1 MLQLPTV
8 LTENPLTD
16 TSSKH
21 VCFLTDIL
29 YTVTTIPIRTAI
41 ESKHMTNI
49 GTMLLLG
56 MYSNWVFFSCTET
69 KIYCKNMKYLSI
81 MYTIT
86 SMIISSKP
94 HQKNNNKQLYD
105 QTIKKFYKI
114 HWKSIF
120 KAIVER
126 FSSVNLKSS
135 KSMEFDEKNF
145 VIVVFS
151 FLNFSYPI
159 QGVQYV
165 GGLML
170 RKYRV

>member
-1 MLQLPTV
+1 M

-69 KIYCKNMKYLSI
+69 KIYFKNMKYLSI

-114 HWKSIF
+114 H
-120 KAIVER
+120 
-126 FSSVNLKSS
+126 
-135 KSMEFDEKNF
+135 
-145 VIVVFS
+145 
-151 FLNFSYPI
+151 
-159 QGVQYV
+159 
-165 GGLML
+165 
-170 RKYRV
+170 